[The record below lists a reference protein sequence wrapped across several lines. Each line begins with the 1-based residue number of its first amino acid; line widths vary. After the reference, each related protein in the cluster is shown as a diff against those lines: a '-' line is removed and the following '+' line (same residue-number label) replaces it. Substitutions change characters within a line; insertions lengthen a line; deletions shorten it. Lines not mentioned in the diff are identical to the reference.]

1 VLQAIN
7 GREALDLFRKE
18 RSQISLVILDLIM
31 PEMGGTECL
40 KELMKIDPR
49 VKILVASGFSA
60 DASVKETI
68 QMGAKGFV
76 SKPFRV
82 KELLADVRKVL
93 DEG

>member
-1 VLQAIN
+1 
-7 GREALDLFRKE
+7 
-18 RSQISLVILDLIM
+18 M

-40 KELMKIDPR
+40 KELLKIDPQ
-49 VKILVASGFSA
+49 VNVLVASGYSA

-82 KELLADVRKVL
+82 NELLREVRKVL
-93 DEG
+93 DECDLISRT